1 MLNPPLII
9 PVEKVNVNEEELL
22 EVNLSYEMGGG
33 LESVR
38 ARINKVHS

>member
-1 MLNPPLII
+1 MNV
-9 PVEKVNVNEEELL
+9 VENDLL

-38 ARINKVHS
+38 ARAEKIHPKP